1 MVYLGRSIQTS
12 EPVAVKVI
20 DKKIFSNAYNVKN
33 IQSEID
39 IMKKVS
45 HDNIVRLHDIYQ
57 TANNMYIVT
66 EFCQDGDLFKLLQK
80 RKKIPESEAKG
91 FLKDIMNGAK
101 YLHKNGIIH
110 RDLKPANILLKNG
123 VCKLSDFGFAKSLN
137 SEEAVMKSIVG
148 TPLYMSPQI
157 LKKGKYT
164 TKSDLW
170 SIGLIYYEMLHG
182 RTPWPA
188 QNQIELI
195 NGIYNK
201 KIAFSPEISEK
212 SKDFIKRC
220 LEIYEE
226 DRISWEEAFTHR
238 LLQEEVRKVKP
249 LDLEKIRELAP
260 EDKQNHG
267 SISNKAKTPT
277 NHGRKEGKDE
287 KSPIPF
293 KNKELKERRVETQC
307 LTPKE
312 KLTPKGKSDKSG
324 FKNPKS
330 ELTDKKEEKDASTVK
345 KRIIREASQNQ
356 YNIKPDRLKYY

>member
-1 MVYLGRSIQTS
+1 MVYLGKEIDSS

-45 HDNIVRLHDIYQ
+45 HENIVKLYDIYQ

-66 EFCQDGDLFKLLQK
+66 EFCQNGDLFKLLQK
-80 RKKIPESEAKG
+80 RKRIPEKEAKEY
-91 FLKDIMNGAK
+91 LKNIMNGAK

-137 SEEAVMKSIVG
+137 SEETIMKSIVG

-188 QNQIELI
+188 QNEIELI

-201 KIAFSPEISEK
+201 KIAFSSEISDK

-226 DRISWEEAFTHR
+226 DRISWE
-238 LLQEEVRKVKP
+238 
-249 LDLEKIRELAP
+249 
-260 EDKQNHG
+260 
-267 SISNKAKTPT
+267 
-277 NHGRKEGKDE
+277 
-287 KSPIPF
+287 
-293 KNKELKERRVETQC
+293 
-307 LTPKE
+307 
-312 KLTPKGKSDKSG
+312 
-324 FKNPKS
+324 
-330 ELTDKKEEKDASTVK
+330 
-345 KRIIREASQNQ
+345 
-356 YNIKPDRLKYY
+356 

>member
-1 MVYLGRSIQTS
+1 
-12 EPVAVKVI
+12 VAVKVI

-66 EFCQDGDLFKLLQK
+66 EFCHDGDLLKLLQK

-188 QNQIELI
+188 QNEIELI

-212 SKDFIKRC
+212 SKDFIKHC

-226 DRISWEEAFTHR
+226 DRISW
-238 LLQEEVRKVKP
+238 
-249 LDLEKIRELAP
+249 
-260 EDKQNHG
+260 
-267 SISNKAKTPT
+267 
-277 NHGRKEGKDE
+277 
-287 KSPIPF
+287 
-293 KNKELKERRVETQC
+293 
-307 LTPKE
+307 
-312 KLTPKGKSDKSG
+312 
-324 FKNPKS
+324 
-330 ELTDKKEEKDASTVK
+330 
-345 KRIIREASQNQ
+345 
-356 YNIKPDRLKYY
+356 

>member
-1 MVYLGRSIQTS
+1 MVYLGRSIETS

-57 TANNMYIVT
+57 TTNNMYIVT
-66 EFCQDGDLFKLLQK
+66 EFCQDGDLFKLLQR
-80 RKKIPESEAKG
+80 RKKIPEGEAKG
-91 FLKDIMNGAK
+91 FLRDIMNGAK

-123 VCKLSDFGFAKSLN
+123 ACKLSDFGFAKSLN

-188 QNQIELI
+188 QNEIELI

-201 KIAFSPEISEK
+201 KVSFSPEIS
-212 SKDFIKRC
+212 
-220 LEIYEE
+220 
-226 DRISWEEAFTHR
+226 
-238 LLQEEVRKVKP
+238 
-249 LDLEKIRELAP
+249 
-260 EDKQNHG
+260 
-267 SISNKAKTPT
+267 
-277 NHGRKEGKDE
+277 
-287 KSPIPF
+287 
-293 KNKELKERRVETQC
+293 
-307 LTPKE
+307 
-312 KLTPKGKSDKSG
+312 
-324 FKNPKS
+324 
-330 ELTDKKEEKDASTVK
+330 
-345 KRIIREASQNQ
+345 
-356 YNIKPDRLKYY
+356 

>member
-1 MVYLGRSIQTS
+1 MVYLGKEIDTS

-45 HDNIVRLHDIYQ
+45 HDNIVKLYDIYQ

-66 EFCQDGDLFKLLQK
+66 EFCQNGDLFKLLQK
-80 RKKIPESEAKG
+80 RKRIPEKEAKEY
-91 FLKDIMNGAK
+91 LKNIMNGAK

-137 SEEAVMKSIVG
+137 SEETIMKSIVG

-188 QNQIELI
+188 QNEIELI

-201 KIAFSPEISEK
+201 KIAFSSEISDK

-226 DRISWEEAFTHR
+226 DRISWE
-238 LLQEEVRKVKP
+238 
-249 LDLEKIRELAP
+249 
-260 EDKQNHG
+260 
-267 SISNKAKTPT
+267 
-277 NHGRKEGKDE
+277 
-287 KSPIPF
+287 
-293 KNKELKERRVETQC
+293 
-307 LTPKE
+307 
-312 KLTPKGKSDKSG
+312 
-324 FKNPKS
+324 
-330 ELTDKKEEKDASTVK
+330 
-345 KRIIREASQNQ
+345 
-356 YNIKPDRLKYY
+356 

>member
-1 MVYLGRSIQTS
+1 
-12 EPVAVKVI
+12 
-20 DKKIFSNAYNVKN
+20 
-33 IQSEID
+33 
-39 IMKKVS
+39 MKKVS
-45 HDNIVRLHDIYQ
+45 HQNIVKLYDIYQ

-66 EFCQDGDLFKLLQK
+66 QFCQDGDLFKLLQK
-80 RKKIPESEAKG
+80 KKKFSENDAKS

-137 SEEAVMKSIVG
+137 SEQAIMKSIVG

-201 KIAFSPEISEK
+201 KISFSPEIS
-212 SKDFIKRC
+212 
-220 LEIYEE
+220 
-226 DRISWEEAFTHR
+226 
-238 LLQEEVRKVKP
+238 
-249 LDLEKIRELAP
+249 
-260 EDKQNHG
+260 
-267 SISNKAKTPT
+267 
-277 NHGRKEGKDE
+277 
-287 KSPIPF
+287 
-293 KNKELKERRVETQC
+293 
-307 LTPKE
+307 
-312 KLTPKGKSDKSG
+312 
-324 FKNPKS
+324 
-330 ELTDKKEEKDASTVK
+330 
-345 KRIIREASQNQ
+345 
-356 YNIKPDRLKYY
+356 